1 MGDGVAKESGLLICT
16 DSFSIEDT
24 VRLINVFI
32 IKYRLNCNLSFSPWP
47 GPRAGAWAGAKREK
61 GQYRI
66 YIQQN
71 SMADLYDIVSP
82 HMQLDMLYKL
92 NSALKPKYNYNSIGI
107 EVIDLKQNTTTFYP
121 SMSQAAKT
129 LNISTTAIVNFFI
142 KNQIKPHKSRYLFKK
157 VEK

>member
-32 IKYRLNCNLSFSPWP
+32 IKYRLNCNLSFS
-47 GPRAGAWAGAKREK
+47 GAKREK

-71 SMADLYDIVSP
+71 SMADLYDFVSP
-82 HMQLDMLYKL
+82 HMHLDMLYKL

-142 KNQIKPHKSRYLFKK
+142 KNQIKPHKSRYLLKK

>member
-32 IKYRLNCNLSFSPWP
+32 IKYRLNCNLSFS
-47 GPRAGAWAGAKREK
+47 GAKREK

-82 HMQLDMLYKL
+82 HMHLDMLYKL

-121 SMSQAAKT
+121 SMSQAAKP